1 MVFRKYEEKQRVLPR
16 ETLLGNNVPET
27 RRYTL
32 ENLKKYEE
40 FVERIYYFYVILKM
54 NEIK

>member
-1 MVFRKYEEKQRVLPR
+1 MVFRKYEEKQIVLQR

-27 RRYTL
+27 RRYTS
-32 ENLKKYEE
+32 ENTKKYEE

>member
-16 ETLLGNNVPET
+16 ETLLGKNVPET

-54 NEIK
+54 NEIE

>member
-1 MVFRKYEEKQRVLPR
+1 MVFRKYEEKQRFLLR

-54 NEIK
+54 NEIE